1 MLDTPSPQRTPLS
14 ELGEFGLIDRLTA
27 AIELKAPSTRK
38 GVGDDAAVLDFGDSE
53 VLISKD
59 LLVEGIHFDLG
70 YVPLKHLGYKAAVV
84 NFSDIYAMNG
94 TPSQLLVGMAVSS
107 RFPVEALE
115 EIYAGLLLACSR
127 YGVDLVGGDTTSSQ
141 SGLVLSVTAVGHVAK
156 GKSVQRD
163 GAQAGDLLVVTV
175 GHVAKGKSV
184 QRDGAQAGDLLVVT
198 GDLGAAYMGLQV
210 LEREKAAYQANPNLQ
225 PELQGHEYVLERQLK
240 PEARKDISALLAEL
254 GVIPTSMMDISDG
267 LSSEILHLGTQSGV
281 GCTIYEDKIPM
292 DPQMMHLA
300 EEFGINPI
308 TAVLNGGEDYELLFT
323 IPIADFDKIKGNPS
337 LTPIGHMTADKVF
350 QMVTNSGQAVAL
362 EAQGW
367 KAFSADK

>member
-1 MLDTPSPQRTPLS
+1 MLDTPNPQKTPLS
-14 ELGEFGLIDRLTA
+14 ELGEFGLIERLTA
-27 AIELKAPSTRK
+27 AIELKAPSSK
-38 GVGDDAAVLDFGDSE
+38 HGVGDDAAVLDFGDSE

-59 LLVEGIHFDLG
+59 LLVEGVHFDLG

-156 GKSVQRD
+156 GKSVR
-163 GAQAGDLLVVTV
+163 
-175 GHVAKGKSV
+175 
-184 QRDGAQAGDLLVVT
+184 RDGAQAGDLLVVT

-210 LEREKAAYQANPNLQ
+210 LEREKAAFQANPNLQ

-240 PEARKDISALLAEL
+240 PEARKDVAALLAEL
-254 GVIPTSMMDISDG
+254 GVTPTSMMDISDG

-281 GCTIYEDKIPM
+281 GCTTYEDKIPM

-323 IPIADFDKIKGNPS
+323 MPIAEFDKIKANPN
-337 LTPIGHMTADKVF
+337 LTPIGHMTEDKVF
-350 QMVTNSGQAVAL
+350 QMVTNAGQTVPL

-367 KAFSADK
+367 KAFSPEK

>member
-1 MLDTPSPQRTPLS
+1 MLDTPNPQKTPLS
-14 ELGEFGLIDRLTA
+14 ELGEFGLIERLTA
-27 AIELKAPSTRK
+27 AIELKAPSSK
-38 GVGDDAAVLDFGDSE
+38 HGVGDDAAVLDFGDSE

-59 LLVEGIHFDLG
+59 LLVEGVHFDLG

-156 GKSVQRD
+156 GKSVR
-163 GAQAGDLLVVTV
+163 
-175 GHVAKGKSV
+175 
-184 QRDGAQAGDLLVVT
+184 RDGAQAGDLLVVT

-210 LEREKAAYQANPNLQ
+210 LEREKAAFQANPNLQ

-240 PEARKDISALLAEL
+240 PEARKDVAALLAEL
-254 GVIPTSMMDISDG
+254 GVTPTSMMDISDG

-281 GCTIYEDKIPM
+281 GCTIYEEKIPM

-323 IPIADFDKIKGNPS
+323 MPIAEFDKIKANPN
-337 LTPIGHMTADKVF
+337 LTPIGHMTEDKVF
-350 QMVTNSGQAVAL
+350 QMVTNAGQTVPL

-367 KAFSADK
+367 KAFSPEK

>member
-14 ELGEFGLIDRLTA
+14 ELGEFGLIERLTA
-27 AIELKAPSTRK
+27 AVELKAPSTRH

-59 LLVEGIHFDLG
+59 LLVEGVHFDLG

-115 EIYAGLLLACSR
+115 EIYAGILLACSR

-141 SGLVLSVTAVGHVAK
+141 SGLMLSVTAVGHVAR
-156 GKSVQRD
+156 GKSVR
-163 GAQAGDLLVVTV
+163 
-175 GHVAKGKSV
+175 
-184 QRDGAQAGDLLVVT
+184 RDGAQAGDLLVVT

-210 LEREKAAYQANPNLQ
+210 LEREKAAFQANPNLQ

-240 PEARKDISALLAEL
+240 PEARKDVAALLAEL
-254 GVIPTSMMDISDG
+254 GVTPTSMMDVSDG
-267 LSSEILHLGTQSGV
+267 LSSEILHLGTQSGI

-323 IPIADFDKIKGNPS
+323 MPIAEFDKIKANPN
-337 LTPIGHMTADKVF
+337 LTPIGHMTEDKVF
-350 QMVTNSGQAVAL
+350 QMVTNAGQTVPL

-367 KAFSADK
+367 KAFSPEN

>member
-1 MLDTPSPQRTPLS
+1 MLDTPNPQKTPLS
-14 ELGEFGLIDRLTA
+14 ELGEFGLIERLTA
-27 AIELKAPSTRK
+27 AIELKAPSSK
-38 GVGDDAAVLDFGDSE
+38 HGVGDDAAVLDFGDSE

-59 LLVEGIHFDLG
+59 LLVEGVHFDLG

-156 GKSVQRD
+156 GKSVR
-163 GAQAGDLLVVTV
+163 
-175 GHVAKGKSV
+175 
-184 QRDGAQAGDLLVVT
+184 RDGAQAGDLLVVT

-210 LEREKAAYQANPNLQ
+210 LEREKAAFQANPNLQ

-240 PEARKDISALLAEL
+240 PEARKDVAALLAEL
-254 GVIPTSMMDISDG
+254 GVTPTSMMDISDG

-323 IPIADFDKIKGNPS
+323 MPIAEFDKIKANPN
-337 LTPIGHMTADKVF
+337 LTPIGHMTEDKVF
-350 QMVTNSGQAVAL
+350 QMVTNAGQTVPL

-367 KAFSADK
+367 KAFSPEK

>member
-27 AIELKAPSTRK
+27 AVELKVPSTK
-38 GVGDDAAVLDFGDSE
+38 HGVGDDAAILDFGDSE

-59 LLVEGIHFDLG
+59 LLVEGVHFDLG

-107 RFPVEALE
+107 RVPVEALE
-115 EIYAGLLLACSR
+115 EIYAGILLACSR

-141 SGLVLSVTAVGHVAK
+141 SGLMLSVTAVGHVAK
-156 GKSVQRD
+156 GKAVR
-163 GAQAGDLLVVTV
+163 
-175 GHVAKGKSV
+175 
-184 QRDGAQAGDLLVVT
+184 RDGAQAGDLLVVT

-210 LEREKAAYQANPNLQ
+210 LEREKAAFQANPNLQ

-240 PEARKDISALLAEL
+240 PEARKDVAALLAEL
-254 GVIPTSMMDISDG
+254 GVTPTSMMDVSDG

-323 IPIADFDKIKGNPS
+323 MPISEFDKIKSNPNLS
-337 LTPIGHMTADKVF
+337 PIGHMTEDKVF
-350 QMVTNSGQAVAL
+350 QMVTNAGQTVPL

-367 KAFSADK
+367 KAFSPEN

>member
-163 GAQAGDLLVVTV
+163 GAQAGDLLVVT
-175 GHVAKGKSV
+175 
-184 QRDGAQAGDLLVVT
+184 

-240 PEARKDISALLAEL
+240 PEARKDVSALLAEL

-367 KAFSADK
+367 KAFSVDK

>member
-1 MLDTPSPQRTPLS
+1 MLDTPNPQKTPLS
-14 ELGEFGLIDRLTA
+14 ELGEFGLIERLTA
-27 AIELKAPSTRK
+27 AIELKAPSSK
-38 GVGDDAAVLDFGDSE
+38 HGVGDDAAVLDFGDSE

-59 LLVEGIHFDLG
+59 LLVEGVHFDLG

-115 EIYAGLLLACSR
+115 EIYAGILLACSR

-141 SGLVLSVTAVGHVAK
+141 SGLMLSVTAVGHVAK
-156 GKSVQRD
+156 GKSVR
-163 GAQAGDLLVVTV
+163 
-175 GHVAKGKSV
+175 
-184 QRDGAQAGDLLVVT
+184 RDGAQAGDLLVVT

-210 LEREKAAYQANPNLQ
+210 LEREKAAFQANPNLQ

-240 PEARKDISALLAEL
+240 PEARKDVAALLAEL
-254 GVIPTSMMDISDG
+254 GVTPTSMMDISDG

-323 IPIADFDKIKGNPS
+323 MPIAEFDKIKANPN
-337 LTPIGHMTADKVF
+337 LTPIGHMTEDKVF
-350 QMVTNSGQAVAL
+350 QMVTNAGQTVPL

-367 KAFSADK
+367 KAFSPEN

>member
-1 MLDTPSPQRTPLS
+1 MLDTPNPQKTPLS
-14 ELGEFGLIDRLTA
+14 ELGEFGLIERLTA
-27 AIELKAPSTRK
+27 AIELKAPSSK
-38 GVGDDAAVLDFGDSE
+38 HGVGDDAAVLDFGDSE

-59 LLVEGIHFDLG
+59 LLVEGVHFDLG

-156 GKSVQRD
+156 GKSVR
-163 GAQAGDLLVVTV
+163 
-175 GHVAKGKSV
+175 
-184 QRDGAQAGDLLVVT
+184 RDGAQAGDLLVVT

-210 LEREKAAYQANPNLQ
+210 LEREKAAFQANPNLQ

-240 PEARKDISALLAEL
+240 PEARKDVAALLAEL
-254 GVIPTSMMDISDG
+254 GVTPTSMMDISDG

-323 IPIADFDKIKGNPS
+323 MPLAEFDKIKANPN
-337 LTPIGHMTADKVF
+337 LTPIGHMTEDKVF
-350 QMVTNSGQAVAL
+350 QMVTNAGQTVPL

-367 KAFSADK
+367 KAFSPEN

>member
-1 MLDTPSPQRTPLS
+1 
-14 ELGEFGLIDRLTA
+14 
-27 AIELKAPSTRK
+27 
-38 GVGDDAAVLDFGDSE
+38 
-53 VLISKD
+53 
-59 LLVEGIHFDLG
+59 
-70 YVPLKHLGYKAAVV
+70 
-84 NFSDIYAMNG
+84 
-94 TPSQLLVGMAVSS
+94 
-107 RFPVEALE
+107 RFPGEALE

-156 GKSVQRD
+156 GKSVR
-163 GAQAGDLLVVTV
+163 
-175 GHVAKGKSV
+175 
-184 QRDGAQAGDLLVVT
+184 RDGAQAGDLLVVT

-210 LEREKAAYQANPNLQ
+210 LEREKAAFQANPNLQ

-240 PEARKDISALLAEL
+240 PEARKDVAGLLAEL
-254 GVIPTSMMDISDG
+254 GVTPTSMMDISDG

-323 IPIADFDKIKGNPS
+323 MPIAEFDKIKANPN
-337 LTPIGHMTADKVF
+337 LTPIGHMTEDKVF
-350 QMVTNSGQAVAL
+350 QMVTNAGQTIPL

-367 KAFSADK
+367 KAFSAE

>member
-1 MLDTPSPQRTPLS
+1 MLDSPNPQKTPLS
-14 ELGEFGLIDRLTA
+14 ELGEFGLIQRLTA
-27 AIELKAPSTRK
+27 AVELKAPSSK
-38 GVGDDAAVLDFGDSE
+38 HGVGDDAAVLDFGDSE

-59 LLVEGIHFDLG
+59 LLVEGVHFDLG

-115 EIYAGLLLACSR
+115 EIYAGILLACSR

-141 SGLVLSVTAVGHVAK
+141 SGLMLSVTAVGHVAK
-156 GKSVQRD
+156 GKSVR
-163 GAQAGDLLVVTV
+163 
-175 GHVAKGKSV
+175 
-184 QRDGAQAGDLLVVT
+184 RDGAQAGDLLVVT

-210 LEREKAAYQANPNLQ
+210 LEREKAAFQANPNLQ

-240 PEARKDISALLAEL
+240 PEARKDVAALLAEL
-254 GVIPTSMMDISDG
+254 GVTPTSMMDISDG

-323 IPIADFDKIKGNPS
+323 MPIAEFDKIKANPN
-337 LTPIGHMTADKVF
+337 LTPIGHMTEDKVF
-350 QMVTNSGQAVAL
+350 QMVTNAGQTVPL

-367 KAFSADK
+367 KAFSPES

>member
-1 MLDTPSPQRTPLS
+1 MLDSPNPQKTPLS
-14 ELGEFGLIDRLTA
+14 ELGEFGLIQRLTA
-27 AIELKAPSTRK
+27 AVELKAPSSK
-38 GVGDDAAVLDFGDSE
+38 HGVGDDAAVLDFGDSE

-59 LLVEGIHFDLG
+59 LLIEGVHFDLG

-115 EIYAGLLLACSR
+115 EIYAGILLACSR

-141 SGLVLSVTAVGHVAK
+141 SGLMLSVTAVGHVAK
-156 GKSVQRD
+156 GKSMR
-163 GAQAGDLLVVTV
+163 
-175 GHVAKGKSV
+175 
-184 QRDGAQAGDLLVVT
+184 RDGAQAGDLLVVT

-210 LEREKAAYQANPNLQ
+210 LEREKAAFQANPNLQ

-240 PEARKDISALLAEL
+240 PEARKDVAALLAEL
-254 GVIPTSMMDISDG
+254 GVTPTSMMDISDG

-323 IPIADFDKIKGNPS
+323 MPIAEFDKIKANPN
-337 LTPIGHMTADKVF
+337 LTPIGHMTEDKVF
-350 QMVTNSGQAVAL
+350 QMVTNAGQTVPL

-367 KAFSADK
+367 KAFSPEN

>member
-115 EIYAGLLLACSR
+115 EIYSGLLLACSR

-163 GAQAGDLLVVTV
+163 GAQAGDLLVVT
-175 GHVAKGKSV
+175 
-184 QRDGAQAGDLLVVT
+184 
-198 GDLGAAYMGLQV
+198 GDLGAAYIGLQV

>member
-1 MLDTPSPQRTPLS
+1 MLDSPNPQKTPLS
-14 ELGEFGLIDRLTA
+14 ELGEFGLIQRLTA
-27 AIELKAPSTRK
+27 AVELKAPSSK
-38 GVGDDAAVLDFGDSE
+38 HGVGDDAAVLDFGDSE

-59 LLVEGIHFDLG
+59 LLVEGVHFDLG

-115 EIYAGLLLACSR
+115 EIYAGILLACSR

-141 SGLVLSVTAVGHVAK
+141 SGLMLSVTAVGHVAK
-156 GKSVQRD
+156 GKSVR
-163 GAQAGDLLVVTV
+163 
-175 GHVAKGKSV
+175 
-184 QRDGAQAGDLLVVT
+184 RDGAQAGDLLVVT

-210 LEREKAAYQANPNLQ
+210 LEREKAAFQANPNLQ

-240 PEARKDISALLAEL
+240 PEARKDVAALLAEL
-254 GVIPTSMMDISDG
+254 GVTPTSMMDISDG

-323 IPIADFDKIKGNPS
+323 MPIADFDKIKANPN
-337 LTPIGHMTADKVF
+337 LTPIGHMTEDKVF
-350 QMVTNSGQAVAL
+350 QMVTNAGQTVPL

-367 KAFSADK
+367 KAFSPEN

>member
-1 MLDTPSPQRTPLS
+1 MLDTPNPQKTPLS
-14 ELGEFGLIDRLTA
+14 ELGEFGLIERLTA
-27 AIELKAPSTRK
+27 AIELKAPSSK
-38 GVGDDAAVLDFGDSE
+38 HGVGDDAAVLDFGDSE

-59 LLVEGIHFDLG
+59 LLVEGVHFDLG

-156 GKSVQRD
+156 GKSVR
-163 GAQAGDLLVVTV
+163 
-175 GHVAKGKSV
+175 
-184 QRDGAQAGDLLVVT
+184 RDGAQAGDLLVVT

-210 LEREKAAYQANPNLQ
+210 LEREKAAFQANPNLQ

-240 PEARKDISALLAEL
+240 PEARKDVAALLAEL
-254 GVIPTSMMDISDG
+254 GVTPTSMMDISDG

-281 GCTIYEDKIPM
+281 GCTIYEEKIPM

-323 IPIADFDKIKGNPS
+323 MPIAEFDKIKANPN
-337 LTPIGHMTADKVF
+337 LTPIGHMTEDKVF
-350 QMVTNSGQAVAL
+350 QMVTNAGQTVPL

-367 KAFSADK
+367 KAFSPEN

>member
-1 MLDTPSPQRTPLS
+1 MLDSPNPQKTPLS
-14 ELGEFGLIDRLTA
+14 ELGEFGLIQRLTA
-27 AIELKAPSTRK
+27 AVELKAPSSK
-38 GVGDDAAVLDFGDSE
+38 HGVGDDAAVLDFGKSE

-59 LLVEGIHFDLG
+59 LLVEGVHFDLG

-115 EIYAGLLLACSR
+115 EIYAGILLACSR

-141 SGLVLSVTAVGHVAK
+141 SGLMLSVTAVGHVAK
-156 GKSVQRD
+156 GKSVR
-163 GAQAGDLLVVTV
+163 
-175 GHVAKGKSV
+175 
-184 QRDGAQAGDLLVVT
+184 RDGAQAGDLLVVT

-210 LEREKAAYQANPNLQ
+210 LEREKAAFQANPNLQ

-240 PEARKDISALLAEL
+240 PEARKDVAALLAEL
-254 GVIPTSMMDISDG
+254 GVTPTSMMDISDG

-323 IPIADFDKIKGNPS
+323 MPIAEFDKIKANPN
-337 LTPIGHMTADKVF
+337 LTPIGHMTEDKVF
-350 QMVTNSGQAVAL
+350 QMVTNAGQTVPL

-367 KAFSADK
+367 KAFSPEN

>member
-1 MLDTPSPQRTPLS
+1 MLDSPNPQKTPLS
-14 ELGEFGLIDRLTA
+14 ELGEFGLIQRLTA
-27 AIELKAPSTRK
+27 AAELKAPSSK
-38 GVGDDAAVLDFGDSE
+38 HGVGDDAAVLDFGDSE

-59 LLVEGIHFDLG
+59 LLVEGVHFDLG

-115 EIYAGLLLACSR
+115 EIYAGILLACSR

-141 SGLVLSVTAVGHVAK
+141 SGLMLSITAVGHVAK
-156 GKSVQRD
+156 GKSVR
-163 GAQAGDLLVVTV
+163 
-175 GHVAKGKSV
+175 
-184 QRDGAQAGDLLVVT
+184 RDGAQAGDLLVVT

-210 LEREKAAYQANPNLQ
+210 LEREKAAFQANPNLQ

-240 PEARKDISALLAEL
+240 PEARKDVAALLAEL
-254 GVIPTSMMDISDG
+254 GVTPTSMMDISDG

-323 IPIADFDKIKGNPS
+323 MPIAEFDKIKANPN
-337 LTPIGHMTADKVF
+337 LTPIGHMTEDKVF
-350 QMVTNSGQAVAL
+350 QMVTNAGQTVPL

-367 KAFSADK
+367 KAFSPEN

>member
-141 SGLVLSVTAVGHVAK
+141 SGLVLSVTAVGHV
-156 GKSVQRD
+156 
-163 GAQAGDLLVVTV
+163 T
-175 GHVAKGKSV
+175 KGKSV

>member
-14 ELGEFGLIDRLTA
+14 ELGEFGLIERLTA
-27 AIELKAPSTRK
+27 AVELKAPSTRH

-59 LLVEGIHFDLG
+59 LLVEGVHFDLG

-115 EIYAGLLLACSR
+115 EIYAGILLACSR

-141 SGLVLSVTAVGHVAK
+141 SGLMLSVTAVGHVAR
-156 GKSVQRD
+156 GKSVR
-163 GAQAGDLLVVTV
+163 
-175 GHVAKGKSV
+175 
-184 QRDGAQAGDLLVVT
+184 RDGAQAGDLLVVT

-210 LEREKAAYQANPNLQ
+210 LEREKAAFQANPNLQ
-225 PELQGHEYVLERQLK
+225 PELHGHEYVLERQLK
-240 PEARKDISALLAEL
+240 PEARKDVAALLAEL
-254 GVIPTSMMDISDG
+254 GVTPTSMMDVSDG

-323 IPIADFDKIKGNPS
+323 MPIAEFDKIKANPN
-337 LTPIGHMTADKVF
+337 LTPIGHMTEDKVF
-350 QMVTNSGQAVAL
+350 QMVTNAGQTVPL

-367 KAFSADK
+367 KAFSPEN

>member
-14 ELGEFGLIDRLTA
+14 ELGEFGLIERLTA
-27 AIELKAPSTRK
+27 AVELKAPSTRH

-59 LLVEGIHFDLG
+59 LLVEGVHFDLG

-115 EIYAGLLLACSR
+115 EIYAGILLACSR

-141 SGLVLSVTAVGHVAK
+141 SGLMLSVTAVGHVAR
-156 GKSVQRD
+156 GKSVR
-163 GAQAGDLLVVTV
+163 
-175 GHVAKGKSV
+175 
-184 QRDGAQAGDLLVVT
+184 RDGAQAGDLLVVT

-210 LEREKAAYQANPNLQ
+210 LEREKAAFQANPNLQ

-240 PEARKDISALLAEL
+240 PEARKDVAALLAEL
-254 GVIPTSMMDISDG
+254 GVTPTSMMDVSDG

-323 IPIADFDKIKGNPS
+323 MPIAEFDKIKANPN
-337 LTPIGHMTADKVF
+337 LTPIGHMTEDKVF
-350 QMVTNSGQAVAL
+350 QMVTNAGQTVPL

-367 KAFSADK
+367 KAFSPEN

>member
-163 GAQAGDLLVVTV
+163 GAQAGDLLVVT
-175 GHVAKGKSV
+175 
-184 QRDGAQAGDLLVVT
+184 

-240 PEARKDISALLAEL
+240 PEARKDISALLAEM

>member
-1 MLDTPSPQRTPLS
+1 M
-14 ELGEFGLIDRLTA
+14 IDRLTA

-141 SGLVLSVTAVGHVAK
+141 SGLVLSVTA
-156 GKSVQRD
+156 
-163 GAQAGDLLVVTV
+163 V

-350 QMVTNSGQAVAL
+350 QMVTNSGQAFAL

-367 KAFSADK
+367 KAFSVDK

>member
-115 EIYAGLLLACSR
+115 EVYAGLLLACSR

-141 SGLVLSVTAVGHVAK
+141 SGLVLSVTA
-156 GKSVQRD
+156 
-163 GAQAGDLLVVTV
+163 V

-323 IPIADFDKIKGNPS
+323 IPIADFDKIIGNPS

>member
-1 MLDTPSPQRTPLS
+1 MLDSPNPQKTPLS
-14 ELGEFGLIDRLTA
+14 ELGEFGLIQRLTA
-27 AIELKAPSTRK
+27 AVELKAPSSK
-38 GVGDDAAVLDFGDSE
+38 HGVGDDAAVLDFGKSE

-59 LLVEGIHFDLG
+59 LLVEGVHFDLG

-115 EIYAGLLLACSR
+115 EIYAGILLACSR

-141 SGLVLSVTAVGHVAK
+141 SGLMLSVTAVGHVAK
-156 GKSVQRD
+156 GKSVR
-163 GAQAGDLLVVTV
+163 
-175 GHVAKGKSV
+175 
-184 QRDGAQAGDLLVVT
+184 RDGAQAGDLLVVT

-210 LEREKAAYQANPNLQ
+210 LEREKAAFQANPNLQ

-240 PEARKDISALLAEL
+240 PEARKDVAALLAQL
-254 GVIPTSMMDISDG
+254 GVTPTSMMDISDG

-323 IPIADFDKIKGNPS
+323 MPIAEFDKIKANPN
-337 LTPIGHMTADKVF
+337 LTPIGHMTEDKVF
-350 QMVTNSGQAVAL
+350 QMVTNAGQTVPL

-367 KAFSADK
+367 KAFSPEN

>member
-115 EIYAGLLLACSR
+115 EIFAGLLLACSR

-141 SGLVLSVTAVGHVAK
+141 SGLVLSVTA
-156 GKSVQRD
+156 
-163 GAQAGDLLVVTV
+163 V

>member
-1 MLDTPSPQRTPLS
+1 MLDSPNPQKTPLS
-14 ELGEFGLIDRLTA
+14 ELGEFGLIQRLTA
-27 AIELKAPSTRK
+27 AVELKAPSSK
-38 GVGDDAAVLDFGDSE
+38 HGVGDDAAVLDFGDSE

-59 LLVEGIHFDLG
+59 LLIEGVHFDLG
-70 YVPLKHLGYKAAVV
+70 YVPLKHLGYKSAVV

-115 EIYAGLLLACSR
+115 EIYAGILLACSR

-141 SGLVLSVTAVGHVAK
+141 SGLMLSVTAVGHVAK
-156 GKSVQRD
+156 GKSVR
-163 GAQAGDLLVVTV
+163 
-175 GHVAKGKSV
+175 
-184 QRDGAQAGDLLVVT
+184 RDGAQAGDLLVVT

-210 LEREKAAYQANPNLQ
+210 LEREKAAFQANPNLQ

-240 PEARKDISALLAEL
+240 PEARKDVAALLAEL
-254 GVIPTSMMDISDG
+254 GVTPTSMMDISDG

-323 IPIADFDKIKGNPS
+323 MPIAEFDKIKANPN
-337 LTPIGHMTADKVF
+337 LTPIGHMTEDKVF
-350 QMVTNSGQAVAL
+350 QMVTNAGQTVPL

-367 KAFSADK
+367 KAFSPEN

>member
-1 MLDTPSPQRTPLS
+1 MLDTPNPQKTPLS
-14 ELGEFGLIDRLTA
+14 ELGEFGLIERLTA
-27 AIELKAPSTRK
+27 AIELKAPSSK
-38 GVGDDAAVLDFGDSE
+38 HGVGDDAAVLDFGDSE

-59 LLVEGIHFDLG
+59 LLVEGVHFDLG

-156 GKSVQRD
+156 GKSVR
-163 GAQAGDLLVVTV
+163 
-175 GHVAKGKSV
+175 
-184 QRDGAQAGDLLVVT
+184 RDGAQAGDLLVVT

-210 LEREKAAYQANPNLQ
+210 LEREKAAFQANPNLQ

-240 PEARKDISALLAEL
+240 PEARKDVAALLAEL
-254 GVIPTSMMDISDG
+254 GVTPTSMMDISDG

-323 IPIADFDKIKGNPS
+323 MPIADFDKIKANPN
-337 LTPIGHMTADKVF
+337 LTPIGHMTEDKVF
-350 QMVTNSGQAVAL
+350 QMVTNAGQTVPL

-367 KAFSADK
+367 KAFSPEN

>member
-1 MLDTPSPQRTPLS
+1 M
-14 ELGEFGLIDRLTA
+14 
-27 AIELKAPSTRK
+27 
-38 GVGDDAAVLDFGDSE
+38 GDDAAVLDFGDSE

-70 YVPLKHLGYKAAVV
+70 YVPLKHLCYKAAVV

-141 SGLVLSVTAVGHVAK
+141 SGLVLSVTA
-156 GKSVQRD
+156 
-163 GAQAGDLLVVTV
+163 V

-323 IPIADFDKIKGNPS
+323 IPIADFYKIKGNPS

>member
-1 MLDTPSPQRTPLS
+1 MLDTPSPHRTALS
-14 ELGEFGLIDRLTA
+14 ELGEFALIDRLTA

-59 LLVEGIHFDLG
+59 LLVEGVHFDLG

-141 SGLVLSVTAVGHVAK
+141 SGLVLSITAVGQVAK
-156 GKSVQRD
+156 GESV
-163 GAQAGDLLVVTV
+163 
-175 GHVAKGKSV
+175 H
-184 QRDGAQAGDLLVVT
+184 RDGAQAGDLLVVT

-210 LEREKAAYQANPNLQ
+210 LEREKAAYKANPNLQ

-240 PEARKDISALLAEL
+240 PEARKDVAGLLAEL
-254 GVIPTSMMDISDG
+254 GVTPTSMIDVSDG
-267 LSSEILHLGTQSGV
+267 LSSEILHLGTQSGL
-281 GCTIYEDKIPM
+281 GCTLYEDKIPM

-323 IPIADFDKIKGNPS
+323 MPIADFDKIKGNPS
-337 LTPIGHMTADKVF
+337 LSPIGHMTADKVF
-350 QMVTNSGQAVAL
+350 QMVTNSGQAVPL

-367 KAFSADK
+367 KAFQAK

>member
-1 MLDTPSPQRTPLS
+1 MLDSPNPQKTPLS
-14 ELGEFGLIDRLTA
+14 ELGEFGLIQRLTA
-27 AIELKAPSTRK
+27 AVELKAPSSK
-38 GVGDDAAVLDFGDSE
+38 HGVGDDAAVLDFGDSE

-59 LLVEGIHFDLG
+59 LLVEGVHFDLG

-115 EIYAGLLLACSR
+115 EIYAGILLACSR

-141 SGLVLSVTAVGHVAK
+141 SGLMLSVTAVGHVAK
-156 GKSVQRD
+156 GKSVR
-163 GAQAGDLLVVTV
+163 
-175 GHVAKGKSV
+175 
-184 QRDGAQAGDLLVVT
+184 RDGAQAGDLLVVT

-210 LEREKAAYQANPNLQ
+210 LEREKAAFQANPNLQ

-240 PEARKDISALLAEL
+240 PEARKDVAVLLAEL
-254 GVIPTSMMDISDG
+254 GVTPTSMMDISDG

-323 IPIADFDKIKGNPS
+323 MPIAEFDKIKANPN
-337 LTPIGHMTADKVF
+337 LTPIGHMTEDKVF
-350 QMVTNSGQAVAL
+350 QMVTNAGQTVPL

-367 KAFSADK
+367 KAFSPEN

>member
-1 MLDTPSPQRTPLS
+1 MLDSPNPQKTPLS
-14 ELGEFGLIDRLTA
+14 ELGEFGLIQRLTA
-27 AIELKAPSTRK
+27 AVELKAPSSK
-38 GVGDDAAVLDFGDSE
+38 HGVGDDAAVLDFGDSE

-59 LLVEGIHFDLG
+59 LLVEGVHFDLG

-115 EIYAGLLLACSR
+115 EIYAGILLACSR

-141 SGLVLSVTAVGHVAK
+141 SGLMLSVTAVGHVAK
-156 GKSVQRD
+156 GKSVR
-163 GAQAGDLLVVTV
+163 
-175 GHVAKGKSV
+175 
-184 QRDGAQAGDLLVVT
+184 RDGAQAGDLLVVT

-210 LEREKAAYQANPNLQ
+210 LEREKAAFQANPNLQ

-240 PEARKDISALLAEL
+240 PEARKDVAALLAKL
-254 GVIPTSMMDISDG
+254 GVTPTSMMDISDG

-323 IPIADFDKIKGNPS
+323 MPIADFDKIKANPN
-337 LTPIGHMTADKVF
+337 LTPIGHMTEDKVF
-350 QMVTNSGQAVAL
+350 QMVTNAGQTVPL

-367 KAFSADK
+367 KAFSPEK

>member
-1 MLDTPSPQRTPLS
+1 MLDSPNPQKTPLS
-14 ELGEFGLIDRLTA
+14 ELGEFGLIQRLTA
-27 AIELKAPSTRK
+27 AVELKAPSSK
-38 GVGDDAAVLDFGDSE
+38 HGVGDDAAVLDFGDSE

-59 LLVEGIHFDLG
+59 LLIEGVHFDLG

-115 EIYAGLLLACSR
+115 EIYAGILLACSR

-141 SGLVLSVTAVGHVAK
+141 SGLMLSVTAVGHVAK
-156 GKSVQRD
+156 GKSVR
-163 GAQAGDLLVVTV
+163 
-175 GHVAKGKSV
+175 
-184 QRDGAQAGDLLVVT
+184 RDGAQAGDLLVVT

-210 LEREKAAYQANPNLQ
+210 LEREKAAFQANPNLQ

-240 PEARKDISALLAEL
+240 PEARKDVAALLAEL
-254 GVIPTSMMDISDG
+254 GVTPTSMMDISDG

-323 IPIADFDKIKGNPS
+323 MPIAEFDKIKANPN
-337 LTPIGHMTADKVF
+337 LTPIGHMTEDKVF
-350 QMVTNSGQAVAL
+350 QMVTNAGQTVPL

-367 KAFSADK
+367 KAFSPEN

>member
-1 MLDTPSPQRTPLS
+1 MLDSPNPQKTPLS
-14 ELGEFGLIDRLTA
+14 ELGEFGLIERLTA
-27 AIELKAPSTRK
+27 AIELKAPSSK
-38 GVGDDAAVLDFGDSE
+38 HGVGDDAAVLDFGESE

-59 LLVEGIHFDLG
+59 LLVEGVHFDLG

-115 EIYAGLLLACSR
+115 EIYAGILLACSR

-141 SGLVLSVTAVGHVAK
+141 SGLMLSVTAVGHVAK
-156 GKSVQRD
+156 GKSVR
-163 GAQAGDLLVVTV
+163 
-175 GHVAKGKSV
+175 
-184 QRDGAQAGDLLVVT
+184 RDGAQAGDLLVVT

-210 LEREKAAYQANPNLQ
+210 LEREKAAFQANPNLQ

-240 PEARKDISALLAEL
+240 PEARKDVAALLAEL
-254 GVIPTSMMDISDG
+254 GVTPTSMMDISDG

-323 IPIADFDKIKGNPS
+323 MPIAEFDKIKANPN
-337 LTPIGHMTADKVF
+337 LTPIGHMTEDKVF
-350 QMVTNSGQAVAL
+350 QMVTNAGQTVPL

-367 KAFSADK
+367 KAFSPEN

>member
-1 MLDTPSPQRTPLS
+1 MLEGILVHAGC
-14 ELGEFGLIDRLTA
+14 EHEHL
-27 AIELKAPSTRK
+27 PSTRK

-141 SGLVLSVTAVGHVAK
+141 SGLVLSVTA
-156 GKSVQRD
+156 
-163 GAQAGDLLVVTV
+163 V

-367 KAFSADK
+367 KAFSVDK